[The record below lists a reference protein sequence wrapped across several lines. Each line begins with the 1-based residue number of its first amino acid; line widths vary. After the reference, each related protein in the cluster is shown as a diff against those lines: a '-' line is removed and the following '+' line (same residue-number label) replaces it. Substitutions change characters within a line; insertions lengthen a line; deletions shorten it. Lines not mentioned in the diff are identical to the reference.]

1 MPATIY
7 ASTIEYIRSSVTAS
21 VTLDAQVVEMQLT
34 AKTPTGSPPQTP
46 VSWQAAAWVGAA
58 GTTRTCRS
66 LFGPLNPGQYDLWVR
81 VTDTPEVPVRVS
93 GTVTVT

>member
-1 MPATIY
+1 MPAVIP
-7 ASTIEYIRSSVTAS
+7 SSSIEYIRVPITAS
-21 VTLDAQVVEMQLT
+21 VELNTQVVEMQLT

-46 VSWQAAAWVGAA
+46 VAWQVAAWVGAA

-66 LFGPLNPGQYDLWVR
+66 LFGPLTAGQYDAWVKIQ
-81 VTDTPEVPVRVS
+81 DSPEAPVRVA